1 MAKGVT
7 FAHFQRQLDTLRK
20 GNFRITEEWVFT
32 FDSAL
37 KTIKNRQVSNNK
49 KRLGAVIS

>member
-7 FAHFQRQLDTLRK
+7 FAHFQRQFDILRK
-20 GNFRITEEWVFT
+20 GNFRLTEKWFFT
-32 FDSAL
+32 FHSAL
-37 KTIKNRQVSNNK
+37 KTIKNRQVSTNK